1 LGGVAPVN
9 DMLVGGVGEG
19 GVTVS
24 GLWAIVVLLG
34 LGYTTSMD
42 TGGKKFALRE
52 IMAKVNDIAEV
63 AWPDTTPEAGLH
75 AIMDVQTAVEKALGL
90 PPLDLTTGDPRIT

>member
-1 LGGVAPVN
+1 
-9 DMLVGGVGEG
+9 
-19 GVTVS
+19 
-24 GLWAIVVLLG
+24 
-34 LGYTTSMD
+34 
-42 TGGKKFALRE
+42 
-52 IMAKVNDIAEV
+52 MAKVNALAEV